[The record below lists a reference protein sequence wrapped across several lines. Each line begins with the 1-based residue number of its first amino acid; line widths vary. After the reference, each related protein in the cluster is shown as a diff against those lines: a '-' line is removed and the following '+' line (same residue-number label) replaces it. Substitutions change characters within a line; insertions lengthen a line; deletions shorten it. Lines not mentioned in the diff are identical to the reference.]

1 MAGMGDDDQESR
13 RHLRRV
19 IVKASDDELLSR
31 TALGDSAAFA
41 ELVARYNKRILAL
54 ALRIVGARDVAE
66 DIVQETFTRAWVNAP
81 LWQPRN
87 RDRPSY
93 SAWLSRIAMNL
104 AIDQTRKIRL
114 IDLGEAE
121 EPKDLVPLPDAAL
134 IDRERYLR
142 VRAAI
147 ANLPERQRLAV
158 SLTYDAELSNAEA
171 ARVMETSV
179 GAFELLLVR
188 ARRALR
194 AALSDE

>member
-1 MAGMGDDDQESR
+1 
-13 RHLRRV
+13 
-19 IVKASDDELLSR
+19 VKASDDELLSR
-31 TALGDSAAFA
+31 TALGDSGAFA

-66 DIVQETFTRAWVNAP
+66 DIVQETFTRAWINAP

-114 IDLGEAE
+114 VDLGEAE

-134 IDRERYLR
+134 IDRERNLR

-194 AALSDE
+194 TALSDE

>member
-1 MAGMGDDDQESR
+1 MAGMGDDDRESR

-31 TALGDSAAFA
+31 TALGDSGAFA

-66 DIVQETFTRAWVNAP
+66 DIVQETFTRAWINAP

-104 AIDQTRKIRL
+104 AIDQTRKIHL

-134 IDRERYLR
+134 IDRERYLH